1 MAKVAVL
8 GYGTV
13 GSGVVEVLDT
23 NAAEIE
29 KSAESRRI
37 SRFRDNVLLA
47 LIVVVIIGVLI
58 LKEPLSW
65 QQLVGGLLI
74 LGFTLL
80 NELDT
85 GK

>member
-1 MAKVAVL
+1 MEMKKNHQLEYPWNFIDAV
-8 GYGTV
+8 
-13 GSGVVEVLDT
+13 
-23 NAAEIE
+23 
-29 KSAESRRI
+29 
-37 SRFRDNVLLA
+37 
-47 LIVVVIIGVLI
+47 

-85 GK
+85 

>member
-1 MAKVAVL
+1 MSYVDPLVA
-8 GYGTV
+8 
-13 GSGVVEVLDT
+13 GV
-23 NAAEIE
+23 
-29 KSAESRRI
+29 
-37 SRFRDNVLLA
+37 
-47 LIVVVIIGVLI
+47 IGVLL

-85 GK
+85 K